1 MVRNQII
8 RNLLMAMKIST
19 GLDWLDV
26 KVPYPEKLID
36 TWLKNQT

>member
-1 MVRNQII
+1 
-8 RNLLMAMKIST
+8 MKILT

-36 TWLKNQT
+36 TCLKKPKPESEVVI